1 MRIALILPSDKGWRC
16 SSCARVFWFFS
27 DYDKHVCG
35 KKVAG

>member
-16 SSCARVFWFFS
+16 SICARVFRFFS